1 MLLLTSPSWVLTQH
15 ILTVRAHVL
24 LFIWGCIYLIL
35 RSAKDPFLWF
45 NSRVSWILIF
55 FSLITAFVKLK
66 SNHTKNSSSICFSI
80 FSLFK
85 LPTSTS
91 HEPESHFYLPSLWG
105 KSHQQVKAYAQRR
118 SDSFD
123 SVRVCTLQIYTTYTY
138 SIFISCRNFTKSL
151 EIKTFKKTYSRILF
165 EQNYTVHVLSRH
177 TRRRAWV
184 LISGRFQ
191 EVACDSYC
199 VLTKA
204 VSQHCVARVALLPI
218 GECPMDTVNKART
231 DTPSA
236 VSDKISWITLVPQL
250 CSDSNHTI
258 IRLTQINCVSAC

>member
-1 MLLLTSPSWVLTQH
+1 M
-15 ILTVRAHVL
+15 
-24 LFIWGCIYLIL
+24 
-35 RSAKDPFLWF
+35 
-45 NSRVSWILIF
+45 LIF
-55 FSLITAFVKLK
+55 FSHITAFVKLK

-105 KSHQQVKAYAQRR
+105 KSHQQVKTYAQRR

-177 TRRRAWV
+177 TRRRV

-204 VSQHCVARVALLPI
+204 VSQHCVARVALLPL
-218 GECPMDTVNKART
+218 GLLLTSPLYPCPMDTVNKART
-231 DTPSA
+231 ETPSA
-236 VSDKISWITLVPQL
+236 VSDKISQVTLVPQL

>member
-1 MLLLTSPSWVLTQH
+1 MLLFVLE
-15 ILTVRAHVL
+15 
-24 LFIWGCIYLIL
+24 WGCIYLIL
-35 RSAKDPFLWF
+35 KSAKDPFLWF
-45 NSRVSWILIF
+45 SSRFSWMLIF

-105 KSHQQVKAYAQRR
+105 KSHQQVKTYAQRR

-151 EIKTFKKTYSRILF
+151 EIKTFKKNIQ
-165 EQNYTVHVLSRH
+165 QNSLWTELHSTCFIKTHSKKRFNQ
-177 TRRRAWV
+177 WSF
-184 LISGRFQ
+184 SGG
-191 EVACDSYC
+191 C
-199 VLTKA
+199 VWFLL
-204 VSQHCVARVALLPI
+204 CVNQ
-218 GECPMDTVNKART
+218 GC
-231 DTPSA
+231 
-236 VSDKISWITLVPQL
+236 
-250 CSDSNHTI
+250 
-258 IRLTQINCVSAC
+258 